1 MCVLIEPWLQP
12 CFCSSPEDSWEG
24 VNEEAWDA
32 TQLLDLMT
40 SLPMIHVVI
49 HRVPLYF
56 MTHPGFVCPVIDTEY
71 VCVHTCSVSVV
82 FAIFCTNAIK

>member
-1 MCVLIEPWLQP
+1 M
-12 CFCSSPEDSWEG
+12 
-24 VNEEAWDA
+24 NEEAWDV

-40 SLPMIHVVI
+40 SSSLPMIHVVI

-56 MTHPGFVCPVIDTEY
+56 MTHPKFVCPVIDTEN
-71 VCVHTCSVSVV
+71 VCVHTCSDTVV